1 MGLWSWIMQKIH
13 SRAEQMSYSYV
24 NLTINNIKNR
34 TLMRYIKKMSNCT
47 AVINIRYENHIN
59 ALNDEID

>member
-1 MGLWSWIMQKIH
+1 
-13 SRAEQMSYSYV
+13 
-24 NLTINNIKNR
+24 
-34 TLMRYIKKMSNCT
+34 MRYIKKMSNCT